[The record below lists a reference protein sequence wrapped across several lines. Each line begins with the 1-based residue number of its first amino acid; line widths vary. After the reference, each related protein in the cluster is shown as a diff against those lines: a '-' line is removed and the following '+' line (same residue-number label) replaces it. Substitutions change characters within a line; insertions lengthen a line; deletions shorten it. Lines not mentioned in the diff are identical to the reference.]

1 MSAEVKAA
9 IEVRSLTKRFGRVAA
24 VEDDGKLLV
33 LEFDKAA

>member
-24 VEDDGKLLV
+24 VEGVHLD
-33 LEFDKAA
+33 